1 MKDLSDEQ
9 IADAVVAGDPDAFA
23 VLVSRYTARYARFAA
38 RMLGNRED
46 GEEALQDA
54 FVRAYRALGK
64 RDGKSAF
71 GPWFHA
77 ILMNQ
82 CRTTASRRANRQR
95 LMVHDEVAL
104 ERAVASEGAAAPVAG
119 SEAGSEIET
128 AVAKLDPLQREV
140 FLMKYVEGMSYEEIA
155 LITGVGVSALK
166 MRVKRTADRLREIMG
181 QGEAA

>member
-9 IADAVVAGDPDAFA
+9 IADAVVAGNTEAFSI
-23 VLVSRYTARYARFAA
+23 LVSRYTARYARFAA

-54 FVRAYRALGK
+54 FVRAYRALSK
-64 RDGKSAF
+64 RDGKGAF
-71 GPWFHA
+71 GPWFHT

-95 LMVHDEVAL
+95 LVVHDEIAL
-104 ERAVASEGAAAPVAG
+104 ERAVADEGVPAL
-119 SEAGSEIET
+119 AGSEIET

-166 MRVKRTADRLREIMG
+166 MRVKRTADRLRELLE
-181 QGEAA
+181 QGETG